1 MLHPVYVKMCKII
14 ITKIAYNSI
23 NFHVLFLQTE
33 VLTKT
38 MIRISRRMGANPGQ
52 KGDKYINTPIELVDL
67 AGGDHSVIL
76 SRRCLFLSIKP

>member
-1 MLHPVYVKMCKII
+1 
-14 ITKIAYNSI
+14 
-23 NFHVLFLQTE
+23 
-33 VLTKT
+33 
-38 MIRISRRMGANPGQ
+38 MGANPGQ